1 MYLYT
6 FLKKDPS
13 IFESILECLVLI
25 DYALFHVSFIKVVDW
40 ISYSSDFFLYP
51 AGYWQNF
58 QPKTSDMIL
67 ILIAGYLIPGR
78 ISGPFLA
85 LLQ

>member
-40 ISYSSDFFLYP
+40 ISYLSDFFYIRRDTGNISSLRHP
-51 AGYWQNF
+51 TGY
-58 QPKTSDMIL
+58 
-67 ILIAGYLIPGR
+67 
-78 ISGPFLA
+78 
-85 LLQ
+85 